1 MSTIA
6 SPRHSSS
13 IRSPSS
19 TRTSLEVP
27 SRSNSLRST
36 SKTRPPRARDRTALR
51 DYYNLKS
58 PITPTSD
65 PSSTLPG
72 GAGAPPTP
80 GRGGGFEAVK
90 EEVETSELDKA
101 GFDAEAYVKEVLG
114 KEGLE
119 GVLKVEAGLVAQ
131 VKGLDGE
138 RKALVYDNYSKLIA
152 ATETIKK
159 MRTNMDPLTPHT
171 STLGPAIAHIAE
183 TATALSASIIEHAVP
198 PHRIKSPSPPGI
210 IDVKER
216 QRQTVR
222 WVLDTPGRLRS
233 KVANGD
239 KAAAAQEYEEVR
251 ALLEKWKG
259 VKGVDE
265 LQRECEEVLAA
276 GQKDVD

>member
-58 PITPTSD
+58 PLTPTSD
-65 PSSTLPG
+65 PSSTFPPG
-72 GAGAPPTP
+72 AAPSTP
-80 GRGGGFEAVK
+80 GLGGGFEAVK
-90 EEVETSELDKA
+90 EEVEASELDRP
-101 GFDAEAYVKEVLG
+101 GFDAEAYVKDVLG

-183 TATALSASIIEHAVP
+183 TATALSVSIIEHAVP
-198 PHRIKSPSPPGI
+198 PHRIQSPSPPGI
-210 IDVKER
+210 VDDKER

-222 WVLDTPGRLRS
+222 WVLDTPRRLRS
-233 KVANGD
+233 KVAHGD
-239 KAAAAQEYEEVR
+239 KAAAAQEFEEVD
-251 ALLEKWKG
+251 ALLQKWDG

-265 LQRECEEVLAA
+265 LRKECQEALAA
-276 GQKDVD
+276 GSKAVD

>member
-58 PITPTSD
+58 PVTPTSD

-72 GAGAPPTP
+72 GGAAPPTP
-80 GRGGGFEAVK
+80 GFEAVK
-90 EEVETSELDKA
+90 EEVEASELDKA

-198 PHRIKSPSPPGI
+198 PHRIKSPSPPGRM
-210 IDVKER
+210 DEKER

-222 WVLDTPGRLRS
+222 WVLDTPRRLRS
-233 KVANGD
+233 KTANGE
-239 KAAAAQEYEEVR
+239 KVAAAQEYDEVKV
-251 ALLEKWKG
+251 LLDKWKG

-265 LQRECEEVLAA
+265 LRKECEEALAA
-276 GQKDVD
+276 VPRDVD

>member
-1 MSTIA
+1 MSIIA

-58 PITPTSD
+58 PVTPTSD

-72 GAGAPPTP
+72 GGAAPPTP
-80 GRGGGFEAVK
+80 GFEAVK
-90 EEVETSELDKA
+90 EEVEASELDKA

-159 MRTNMDPLTPHT
+159 V
-171 STLGPAIAHIAE
+171 SSAHYFA
-183 TATALSASIIEHAVP
+183 P
-198 PHRIKSPSPPGI
+198 C
-210 IDVKER
+210 
-216 QRQTVR
+216 
-222 WVLDTPGRLRS
+222 
-233 KVANGD
+233 
-239 KAAAAQEYEEVR
+239 KAGMQ
-251 ALLEKWKG
+251 LW
-259 VKGVDE
+259 
-265 LQRECEEVLAA
+265 C
-276 GQKDVD
+276 

>member
-58 PITPTSD
+58 PLTPTSD
-65 PSSTLPG
+65 PSSTF
-72 GAGAPPTP
+72 AAPPTP
-80 GRGGGFEAVK
+80 GLGGGFEAVK
-90 EEVETSELDKA
+90 EEVEASELDRP

-183 TATALSASIIEHAVP
+183 TATALSVSIIEHAVP

-210 IDVKER
+210 VDDKER

-222 WVLDTPGRLRS
+222 WVLDTPRRLRS
-233 KVANGD
+233 KVARGD
-239 KAAAAQEYEEVR
+239 KAAAAQEFEEVE
-251 ALLEKWKG
+251 ALLQKWEG

-265 LQRECEEVLAA
+265 LRKECREALAA
-276 GQKDVD
+276 GAKDVD